1 MTSRVSFPKLI
12 KELTKNHLASFLI
25 TVLTFFIHLIYF
37 LMRIQN
43 ILQTTWVSDDIT
55 ELATP
60 ENAGFILQEIH
71 ELCVPNFGNM
81 LVAMAIGAYLAFD
94 YFRYLHS
101 KKETD
106 FIESLPV
113 RRQEQ
118 FQTRLL
124 SSLLIFAVLCTV
136 TLGIELGVVFST
148 GYGSLY
154 ILQNMLWGLLCMF
167 GAFLASWVTV
177 ALAMIMTGH
186 SIVAFLGTGVFFCY
200 VPLILNNLI
209 PTYANV
215 FFDTYVYRSPEEM
228 SASYYFSPATLA
240 YKLVVDYHLEGWRI
254 SRHWTYMVGI
264 CVFAIVIGVIAYFLF
279 LRRPSEAAGRAM
291 AFEKANSPIRFLIV
305 IPLALYLGLFLK
317 EMTSFAEMP
326 WLIFGVV
333 VGAALL
339 HGIMECIFH
348 FDIRALLSKKR
359 QLLLT
364 ILLSL
369 TFVGFFWFD
378 VFSYDEYVPKKEA
391 VDYVKLEVSLVGL
404 STYDDWGATK
414 NCIRGEAIDDVLSL
428 ADELIHPRE
437 LTDEEMADFSS
448 DNITFVYYL
457 KNGRKAY
464 RSYTFN
470 INDIPEI
477 LDRMSGTKEFK
488 DDCSPLYSIDRDN
501 IISVTASNGVSS
513 KVLKLTSEERDELF
527 DTYLEEY
534 TPQTF
539 TEMLMEPAL
548 MELNIEFTTTDE
560 HGSPYN
566 YSHYHFIYKSH
577 TKTLKLLQKYNVY
590 PMAQTEGIDFVQL
603 ELYDEEYAK
612 EEGPFTITDA
622 NVLKEL
628 QPFMLPSDFLFHD
641 YGNEYLHCDITVT
654 VNGEPEYLRV
664 SIHEDDL
671 KAYLP

>member
-55 ELATP
+55 GLATP
-60 ENAGFILQEIH
+60 ENSGFILQEIH

-240 YKLVVDYHLEGWRI
+240 YK
-254 SRHWTYMVGI
+254 
-264 CVFAIVIGVIAYFLF
+264 
-279 LRRPSEAAGRAM
+279 
-291 AFEKANSPIRFLIV
+291 
-305 IPLALYLGLFLK
+305 
-317 EMTSFAEMP
+317 
-326 WLIFGVV
+326 
-333 VGAALL
+333 
-339 HGIMECIFH
+339 
-348 FDIRALLSKKR
+348 
-359 QLLLT
+359 
-364 ILLSL
+364 
-369 TFVGFFWFD
+369 
-378 VFSYDEYVPKKEA
+378 
-391 VDYVKLEVSLVGL
+391 
-404 STYDDWGATK
+404 
-414 NCIRGEAIDDVLSL
+414 
-428 ADELIHPRE
+428 
-437 LTDEEMADFSS
+437 
-448 DNITFVYYL
+448 
-457 KNGRKAY
+457 
-464 RSYTFN
+464 
-470 INDIPEI
+470 
-477 LDRMSGTKEFK
+477 
-488 DDCSPLYSIDRDN
+488 
-501 IISVTASNGVSS
+501 
-513 KVLKLTSEERDELF
+513 
-527 DTYLEEY
+527 
-534 TPQTF
+534 
-539 TEMLMEPAL
+539 
-548 MELNIEFTTTDE
+548 
-560 HGSPYN
+560 
-566 YSHYHFIYKSH
+566 
-577 TKTLKLLQKYNVY
+577 
-590 PMAQTEGIDFVQL
+590 
-603 ELYDEEYAK
+603 
-612 EEGPFTITDA
+612 
-622 NVLKEL
+622 
-628 QPFMLPSDFLFHD
+628 
-641 YGNEYLHCDITVT
+641 
-654 VNGEPEYLRV
+654 
-664 SIHEDDL
+664 
-671 KAYLP
+671 